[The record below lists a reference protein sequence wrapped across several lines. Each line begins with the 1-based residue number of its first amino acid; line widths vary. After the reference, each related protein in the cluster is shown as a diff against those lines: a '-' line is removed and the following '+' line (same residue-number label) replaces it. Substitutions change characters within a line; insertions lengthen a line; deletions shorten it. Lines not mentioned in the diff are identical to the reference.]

1 MKNKRKQHTN
11 WISVILITI
20 FYDLFIQT
28 NPSKDISY
36 NQQWLNERLTAV
48 GKLRRNNMIDNV
60 DINKIQKE
68 LLEEDTII
76 DIAELF
82 KVFADSTRVKIINVL
97 LENKLCVS
105 DIATLVGGTQSA
117 ISHQLRILKSAKL
130 VKYTKIGKTVY
141 YELSDDH
148 VKKLFNIG
156 KEHINEI

>member
-1 MKNKRKQHTN
+1 M
-11 WISVILITI
+11 L
-20 FYDLFIQT
+20 
-28 NPSKDISY
+28 DIK
-36 NQQWLNERLTAV
+36 E
-48 GKLRRNNMIDNV
+48 
-60 DINKIQKE
+60 INSIKKE

-82 KVFADSTRVKIINVL
+82 KVFA
-97 LENKLCVS
+97 
-105 DIATLVGGTQSA
+105 GGTQSA

-148 VKKLFNIG
+148 VKKLFSVG

>member
-1 MKNKRKQHTN
+1 M
-11 WISVILITI
+11 L
-20 FYDLFIQT
+20 
-28 NPSKDISY
+28 DIK
-36 NQQWLNERLTAV
+36 E
-48 GKLRRNNMIDNV
+48 
-60 DINKIQKE
+60 INSIKKE

-82 KVFADSTRVKIINVL
+82 KVFADSTRV
-97 LENKLCVS
+97 LENKLCVG
-105 DIATLVGGTQSA
+105 DIAALVGGTQSA

-148 VKKLFNIG
+148 VKKLFSVG

>member
-1 MKNKRKQHTN
+1 MKKISMYFLFVCLLLTGCSSDKTKQSAENRKN
-11 WISVILITI
+11 
-20 FYDLFIQT
+20 
-28 NPSKDISY
+28 
-36 NQQWLNERLTAV
+36 LT
-48 GKLRRNNMIDNV
+48 V

>member
-1 MKNKRKQHTN
+1 
-11 WISVILITI
+11 
-20 FYDLFIQT
+20 
-28 NPSKDISY
+28 
-36 NQQWLNERLTAV
+36 
-48 GKLRRNNMIDNV
+48 MIDNV

-105 DIATLVGGTQSA
+105 DIAILVGGTQSA

-130 VKYTKIGKTVY
+130 VKYTNIGKTVY

>member
-1 MKNKRKQHTN
+1 MLDTKEINSIKNK
-11 WISVILITI
+11 
-20 FYDLFIQT
+20 
-28 NPSKDISY
+28 
-36 NQQWLNERLTAV
+36 
-48 GKLRRNNMIDNV
+48 
-60 DINKIQKE
+60 

-97 LENKLCVS
+97 LENKLCVG
-105 DIATLVGGTQSA
+105 DIATLVGSTQSA

-141 YELSDDH
+141 YELGDDH
-148 VKKLFNIG
+148 VKKLFSVG

>member
-1 MKNKRKQHTN
+1 
-11 WISVILITI
+11 
-20 FYDLFIQT
+20 
-28 NPSKDISY
+28 
-36 NQQWLNERLTAV
+36 
-48 GKLRRNNMIDNV
+48 MIDNV

-130 VKYTKIGKTVY
+130 VKYTKIGKPKTPQIKFEGLSISFCHS
-141 YELSDDH
+141 ELVSAS
-148 VKKLFNIG
+148 LFRF
-156 KEHINEI
+156 

>member
-1 MKNKRKQHTN
+1 MLKSYENDIDPYLQNKNFY
-11 WISVILITI
+11 ISNYKTYLEFVK
-20 FYDLFIQT
+20 Y
-28 NPSKDISY
+28 Y
-36 NQQWLNERLTAV
+36 
-48 GKLRRNNMIDNV
+48 
-60 DINKIQKE
+60 E

>member
-1 MKNKRKQHTN
+1 
-11 WISVILITI
+11 
-20 FYDLFIQT
+20 
-28 NPSKDISY
+28 
-36 NQQWLNERLTAV
+36 
-48 GKLRRNNMIDNV
+48 MIDNV

-68 LLEEDTII
+68 LIEEDTII

-130 VKYTKIGKTVY
+130 VKYTKIGKITSRRIIHFDIHPDVY
-141 YELSDDH
+141 ACNNSLS
-148 VKKLFNIG
+148 
-156 KEHINEI
+156 

>member
-1 MKNKRKQHTN
+1 
-11 WISVILITI
+11 
-20 FYDLFIQT
+20 
-28 NPSKDISY
+28 
-36 NQQWLNERLTAV
+36 
-48 GKLRRNNMIDNV
+48 MIDNV

-117 ISHQLRILKSAKL
+117 ISHQLRILKANKL
-130 VKYTKIGKTVY
+130 VKNRREGKMMY
-141 YELSDDH
+141 YSLDDEH
-148 VKKLFNIG
+148 VKLIFEAG
-156 KEHINEI
+156 YSHIMEDK

>member
-1 MKNKRKQHTN
+1 MNTYSYVEGNK
-11 WISVILITI
+11 L
-20 FYDLFIQT
+20 
-28 NPSKDISY
+28 
-36 NQQWLNERLTAV
+36 
-48 GKLRRNNMIDNV
+48 MIDNK
-60 DINKIQKE
+60 DINKIKKE

-97 LENKLCVS
+97 LENKLCVG
-105 DIATLVGGTQSA
+105 DIAILVGSTQSA
-117 ISHQLRILKSAKL
+117 VSHQLRILKAAKL

-141 YELSDDH
+141 YELSDNH